1 MTTTESPPRRGQSAP
16 RLRRLFEEPSGLYHL
31 LLGSTLLLLMLGVV
45 MVLSASSILSLKQT
59 GSVYTLAQRQAL
71 FAAAGL
77 IAMAIA
83 TRLPQRAWR
92 RLAWPVM
99 LGSLALLVL
108 VLVPGIGSESMGQRN
123 WIDLGG
129 PFRIQPAEFA
139 KFALAL
145 WSAHV
150 LTRRGRPPETWRELL
165 VPIVPMT
172 ALTIGLVLLGGDFG
186 NVLMLAAIMAG
197 VLFAVGAPLRLFVG
211 LGVIFGAGVVGLTV
225 IAPHRMS
232 RFTSFL
238 NPSADPLGDSYQLTQ
253 GQYAL
258 GTGGWFG
265 VGLGASREKWGSLP
279 EAHTDF
285 IFSVVGE
292 ELGLVGTLALL
303 GVFTLI
309 AFAIFRM
316 ARFATSPFVRLA
328 AAGVGSWL
336 VVQAVINLGGVLGL
350 LPIAGVTLPLVSYG
364 GSSLIPTLV
373 ALGMLMSFA
382 RSESEQRAT

>member
-1 MTTTESPPRRGQSAP
+1 MTTTAPQRRTATGPAA
-16 RLRRLFEEPSGLYHL
+16 LRIFRRPSGLYHL
-31 LLGSTLLLLMLGVV
+31 LLGATLLLLLLGVV

-59 GSVYTLAQRQAL
+59 GSVYTLAQRQAI
-71 FAAAGL
+71 FAAIGL
-77 IAMAIA
+77 IAMAVA
-83 TRLPQRAWR
+83 TRLPQRTWR
-92 RLAWPVM
+92 RIAWPVM
-99 LGSLALLVL
+99 IGSIVLLVA
-108 VLVPGIGSESMGQRN
+108 VLIPGIGVESMGQRN
-123 WIDLGG
+123 WIELGG
-129 PFRIQPAEFA
+129 PVRLQPAEFA

-150 LTRRGRPPETWRELL
+150 ITRRGRAPETWRELL
-165 VPIVPMT
+165 VPVVPMS

-197 VLFAVGAPLRLFVG
+197 VLFAAGAPLRLFAG
-211 LGVIFGAGVVGLTV
+211 LGVIFVGGVVALTV

-232 RFTSFL
+232 RFSSFL

-292 ELGLVGTLALL
+292 ELGLIGTIALL
-303 GVFTLI
+303 AVFGLI
-309 AFAIFRM
+309 AFCTFQLAKG
-316 ARFATSPFVRLA
+316 TSSPFVRLA

-382 RSESEQRAT
+382 RTEAEQRVT